1 MNIFLISSY
10 SKEEVRGSIQYGT
23 HQLPYYDWH
32 NLILLTF
39 LLYILEYDVITTRQS
54 QPTKEK
60 NQHNRNIMDE

>member
-39 LLYILEYDVITTRQS
+39 LLYILEYDVITTRQDKAN
-54 QPTKEK
+54 QPK
-60 NQHNRNIMDE
+60 